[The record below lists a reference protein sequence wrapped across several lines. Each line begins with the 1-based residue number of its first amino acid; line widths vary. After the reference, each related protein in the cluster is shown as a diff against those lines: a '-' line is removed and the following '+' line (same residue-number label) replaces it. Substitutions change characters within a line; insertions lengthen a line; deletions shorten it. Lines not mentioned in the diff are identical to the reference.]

1 MKTKISKEKME
12 LYKSLHKMKPDVLR
26 NVIQYLDDKSVDH
39 VCECVYNVIHT
50 DLSLSP
56 KVKQR
61 LRKHLKK
68 HCSIKNIK
76 LITTKNVPLSKRR
89 KALSQEGAGI
99 GLILGTVIPYL
110 AKLIYDRVTAK

>member
-1 MKTKISKEKME
+1 MKRKIPKEKMA
-12 LYKSLHKMKPDVLR
+12 LYNSLHRLKPDTLR
-26 NVIQYLDDKSVDH
+26 TIIGHLNDQSVDSL
-39 VCECVYNVIHT
+39 CECVYNVIHT

-61 LRKHLKK
+61 LRNHLKK
-68 HCSIKNIK
+68 KCSLKNLKI
-76 LITTKNVPLSKRR
+76 ITTKNEPVSKRR
-89 KALSQEGAGI
+89 KALSQEGTGI